1 MRRWWLAAVLASGV
15 AATAYWRRA
24 LTLDGAVG
32 AAVVGCITL
41 GQGGRP
47 AAGALLT
54 FFGTSSALSRVGTTR
69 KQRGSLA
76 QANGARRDAWQ
87 VLANGGFATL
97 CILLGPQ
104 RGGGG
109 FLGALSAAGADTW
122 ATELGML
129 ARRDPRLITTW
140 RPVAAGTSGGIT
152 PEGLLASCAG
162 ALSVGAAWSLLGG
175 GWRGLP
181 VAVVA
186 GLCGSLTDSLL
197 GATLQAL
204 YRCPTCDALT
214 EEPRHRQCGQPAE
227 LVRGQAW
234 ATNDTINALST
245 LAGALIGAACWPG
258 VRSST
263 AATSR

>member
-1 MRRWWLAAVLASGV
+1 LRRWLLAAVLGSGV

-32 AAVVGCITL
+32 AAVVGCITF

-54 FFGTSSALSRVGTTR
+54 FFSTSSGLSRIGTAR
-69 KQRGSLA
+69 KVA
-76 QANGARRDAWQ
+76 QAKGARRDAWQ
-87 VLANGGFATL
+87 VLANGGVATL
-97 CILLGPQ
+97 CILLGPH

-129 ARRDPRLITTW
+129 ARRDPRLITTL

-175 GWRGLP
+175 GWRGLQ

-186 GLCGSLTDSLL
+186 GMCGSLTDSVL

-204 YRCPTCDALT
+204 YRCPICDALT

-227 LVRGQAW
+227 LVRGQSW

-258 VRSST
+258 ARGST
-263 AATSR
+263 AETSC